1 MAVPFTKKRNGGDG
15 LQSFESIYEEHF
27 PRVYAFLYRLCKN
40 ESLAEELTQET
51 FLQAFTSFYRFRGE
65 SSLFTWLASIAK
77 HVFFT
82 YLRKNRLQKQCI
94 DLELVADVLCA
105 GEGSDPEEIAQRN
118 AVKESV
124 RRLLET
130 IPDKYRDVVMLRL
143 YADLP
148 FAEVAA
154 ALKISE
160 NSAKVI
166 YHRAKKM
173 LMEELKHEYQL

>member
-1 MAVPFTKKRNGGDG
+1 MDTFA
-15 LQSFESIYEEHF
+15 EIYKENF
-27 PRVYAFLYRLCKN
+27 SRVYAFLYRLCKN

-51 FLQAFTSFYRFRGE
+51 FLQAFKSFHRFRGDSE
-65 SSLFTWLASIAK
+65 LFTWLASIAK
-77 HVFFT
+77 FTFFA
-82 YLRKNRLQKQCI
+82 YLRRHRMEMESINL
-94 DLELVADVLCA
+94 DVVADVMVA
-105 GEGSDPEEIAQRN
+105 DESDDPA
-118 AVKESV
+118 AVAERRAVQESV
-124 RRLLET
+124 RRLLKK

-160 NSAKVI
+160 NSAKVL

-173 LMEELKHEYQL
+173 LLEELKHEYQF

>member
-1 MAVPFTKKRNGGDG
+1 MCLDSFAV
-15 LQSFESIYEEHF
+15 IYEENF
-27 PRVYAFLYRLCKN
+27 QRVWAFLYRLCKD

-51 FLQAFTSFYRFRGE
+51 FLQAFTAFHRFRGE
-65 SSLFTWLASIAK
+65 SELFTWLASIAK
-77 HVFFT
+77 HVFFA
-82 YLRKNRLQKQCI
+82 YLRENRLQAESI
-94 DLELVADVLCA
+94 NLDVVAEVMCA
-105 GEGSDPEEIAQRN
+105 GDEDDP
-118 AVKESV
+118 AVVTERRAVQESV
-124 RRLLET
+124 RRLLRK

-160 NSAKVI
+160 NSAKVL

-173 LMEELKHEYQL
+173 LLEEIRHEYKL